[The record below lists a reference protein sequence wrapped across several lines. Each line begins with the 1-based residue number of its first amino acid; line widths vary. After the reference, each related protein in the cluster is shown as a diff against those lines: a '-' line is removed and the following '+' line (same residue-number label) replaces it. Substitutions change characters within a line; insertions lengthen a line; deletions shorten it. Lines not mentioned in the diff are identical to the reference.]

1 MKSYNFLRL
10 CKKVQLISKLQINI
24 NNREKDLN
32 IIHQQI
38 TNLIKNNASK
48 QINTIQNIEDDIIKI
63 ILNEMNK
70 NKHFKLTLKSLL
82 DLNISA
88 YDIKKLGGIKNITT
102 KIKENKKII
111 I

>member
-1 MKSYNFLRL
+1 
-10 CKKVQLISKLQINI
+10 
-24 NNREKDLN
+24 
-32 IIHQQI
+32 
-38 TNLIKNNASK
+38 
-48 QINTIQNIEDDIIKI
+48 
-63 ILNEMNK
+63 MNK